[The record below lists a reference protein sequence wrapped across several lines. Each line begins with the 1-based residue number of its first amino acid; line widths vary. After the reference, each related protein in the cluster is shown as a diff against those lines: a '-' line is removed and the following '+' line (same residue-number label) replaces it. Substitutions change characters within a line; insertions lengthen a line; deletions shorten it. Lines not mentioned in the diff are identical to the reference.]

1 MLTAINTKILLAI
14 LAALTVIGGA
24 AIYQRDEAAKTAA
37 ATARAAQLLQLQKDD
52 NDYLKQQMRPFGN
65 RLRLTRCSTIQPQ
78 PMKARPG
85 RPTSLSPGLKPSPRT
100 QREHPPCLPLCC

>member
-37 ATARAAQLLQLQKDD
+37 ATAKAAQLLQLQKDD
-52 NDYLKQQMRPFGN
+52 NDYLKQEN
-65 RLRLTRCSTIQPQ
+65 EALRKQVEADKKQHNSAAAHEGKTWKTYIP
-78 PMKARPG
+78 
-85 RPTSLSPGLKPSPRT
+85 
-100 QREHPPCLPLCC
+100 

>member
-1 MLTAINTKILLAI
+1 MLTAMNTKILLAI

-52 NDYLKQQMRPFGN
+52 NDYLKQEN
-65 RLRLTRCSTIQPQ
+65 EALRKQVEADKKQHSSAAAHEGKTWTTYIP
-78 PMKARPG
+78 
-85 RPTSLSPGLKPSPRT
+85 
-100 QREHPPCLPLCC
+100 

>member
-1 MLTAINTKILLAI
+1 MLNAINTKILLAI

-52 NDYLKQQMRPFGN
+52 NDYLKQENEAIRKQVEADKKQHSSAAAHEGKTWKTYIP
-65 RLRLTRCSTIQPQ
+65 
-78 PMKARPG
+78 
-85 RPTSLSPGLKPSPRT
+85 
-100 QREHPPCLPLCC
+100 

>member
-1 MLTAINTKILLAI
+1 MLTAINMKILLAI

-52 NDYLKQQMRPFGN
+52 NDYLKQEN
-65 RLRLTRCSTIQPQ
+65 EALRKQVEADKKQHNSAAAHEGKTWKTYIP
-78 PMKARPG
+78 
-85 RPTSLSPGLKPSPRT
+85 
-100 QREHPPCLPLCC
+100 